1 VVIAVLV
8 GLAAGVRAVA
18 RHVTDLVVQAQHD
31 SVFPVGTFTI
41 NFIGSLLLGLITGLG
56 LHHGL
61 STGPVVVVV
70 VVLSAGFCGGC
81 TTWSTFGYETVALAE
96 SGALLEA
103 VGNIAASLAAGLAAA
118 AAGFGV
124 ALL

>member
-70 VVLSAGFCGGC
+70 LSAGFCGGC

>member
-41 NFIGSLLLGLITGLG
+41 NVIGSLLLGLITGLG
-56 LHHGL
+56 PHHGL
-61 STGPVVVVV
+61 PTVPVVVF
-70 VVLSAGFCGGC
+70 SAGFCGGF